1 MMPIRVTTSRIKFKY
16 IDIKQEKKK
25 GRHKRKYNND
35 FNNNHDNIIEWLK

>member
-1 MMPIRVTTSRIKFKY
+1 MPTRVTTSRIKFKY

-25 GRHKRKYNND
+25 ERHKRKYNND